1 MTTSKQGAK
10 IIFDFVKT
18 IIDAHGPRL
27 PGSDEERAA
36 QKDIAK
42 IMEYMTGAKPTVESF
57 KFAPR
62 ASIGAIPYL
71 GYAGFASLVLYYIH
85 PVLSLLLAGAT
96 LTFAIIQVF
105 LYKGWFDK
113 FFKQEVSNNTY
124 SVIDGKGTID
134 HTIVFSGHTDSS
146 WLWKMAVK
154 NPNTMILRTV
164 YGVVG
169 VVAIVIGSLIRLIVG
184 MGSVVR
190 PEELSKGLYVLLL
203 LAPLAF
209 IPGIYSLC
217 IYLTHDKKVASPG
230 AMDNLTGV
238 GASIYMGKYFKD
250 NPDKLPDNCRIIVA
264 ALGAEEA
271 GLKGSEAF
279 MKAHAGD
286 KDLLIDPYFVNI
298 DSLRDYD
305 NFNAVKAD
313 SWQGTKFD
321 NDMHDMFMKAFKNAG
336 VEPHSISNP
345 VGGCDSTPICREG
358 YKTITF
364 AAQNP
369 TATDYYHTYKDV
381 YDDLNMD
388 TLEKSVEILLD
399 VTEQIHEHHANNK
412 YQVVKYHK

>member
-10 IIFDFVKT
+10 VIFDFVKW
-18 IIDAHGPRL
+18 IIDTHGPRL

-36 QKDIAK
+36 QKDIA
-42 IMEYMTGAKPTVESF
+42 EYMEKETGVKPVVEPF
-57 KFAPR
+57 MMAPR

-71 GYAGFASLVLYYIH
+71 GYASVAALVLYYIH
-85 PVLSLLLAGAT
+85 PIPALIVSLCTLL
-96 LTFAIIQVF
+96 FAVVQVF
-105 LYKGWFDK
+105 LYKGWFDC
-113 FFKQEVSNNTY
+113 FFKKEQSNNTY
-124 SVIDGKGTID
+124 SVIDGKGKID

-146 WLWKMAVK
+146 WLWQMAVK
-154 NPNTMILRTV
+154 NPKTMILRTV

-169 VVAIVIGSLIRLIVG
+169 VVAIAVGSLWRLIIG
-184 MGSVVR
+184 LNSVKPVDSV
-190 PEELSKGLYVLLL
+190 PMGLYIFL
-203 LAPLAF
+203 LAVPLVF

-217 IYLTHDKKVASPG
+217 IYLTHDKKKASPG

-238 GASIYMGKYFKD
+238 GASIYMGRYFKE

-305 NFNAVKAD
+305 HFNAVNGD
-313 SWQGTKFD
+313 SWQFTKFD
-321 NDMHDMFMKAFKNAG
+321 KDMEDIFIKAFKNAG
-336 VEPHSISNP
+336 VEPHVIVNP
-345 VGGCDSTPICREG
+345 VGGCDSTPIVRKG
-358 YKTITF
+358 YKTLTF

-369 TATDYYHTYKDV
+369 VPTNYYHTYNDV

-388 TLEKSVEILLD
+388 TLEKSVEVLID
-399 VTEQIHEHHANNK
+399 VAEQIHEHHANNK
-412 YQVVKYHK
+412 YQVNKCK